1 MLPLSELNL
10 TILRALSRPPSSVT
24 TAMNGKQAIDVLT
37 SPDQDVDLILTDIMM
52 PEVDGMELMKIV
64 QSSDKPFKS
73 IPIIVMSTV
82 DSDEFKT
89 KCGEAGAQDYLVK
102 PLRKSQVTDL
112 GKHTA
117 GSGGS
122 GSGIAALTSMS
133 SEAVAAKTAGSADG
147 ANASHTST
155 DTEQG
160 ARGSSPED
168 AAAAPVEEL
177 GRGKRSSRIAD
188 KKAARAAAEA
198 EAAAAEEAAKAARAN
213 ARAQDKGK
221 ENPLPV
227 SRGRAERAN
236 RGRAGRR
243 SAGRRARAPGAAPAA
258 PGPAPARSPTS
269 KASPC
274 SSSRRTAAP
283 PRCWSSLCRRRRRRP
298 KRLGC
303 DDRRLA
309 RRFRVSSTWR
319 TRRRRRW

>member
-188 KKAARAAAEA
+188 KKA
-198 EAAAAEEAAKAARAN
+198 
-213 ARAQDKGK
+213 
-221 ENPLPV
+221 
-227 SRGRAERAN
+227 
-236 RGRAGRR
+236 
-243 SAGRRARAPGAAPAA
+243 
-258 PGPAPARSPTS
+258 
-269 KASPC
+269 
-274 SSSRRTAAP
+274 
-283 PRCWSSLCRRRRRRP
+283 
-298 KRLGC
+298 
-303 DDRRLA
+303 
-309 RRFRVSSTWR
+309 R
-319 TRRRRRW
+319 TRRGGGGGGCGGGGGQGGARKRQGAG